1 MKKIAIS
8 ALMVLAL
15 VSCKDEKKD
24 GNDPDNPMTTDVVV
38 SDSDST
44 SSMKKMTIQLGAK
57 SGGNA
62 TGVVNISEKDGT
74 VVFEAKLM
82 GLAPGMHAIHLHEK
96 ADCSSADG
104 KSSGGHWNPTFAAHG
119 KWGAKEGYHKG
130 DIGNFKVSKDGTG
143 TVTMITDEWC
153 IGCGD
158 EKKDILGK
166 AIVVHQGEDDLTSQ
180 PSGAAGARM
189 SCGGIIK

>member
-1 MKKIAIS
+1 MKNIAMM

-15 VSCKDEKKD
+15 ASCKDEKKG
-24 GNDPDNPMTTDVVV
+24 GNDPDNPRTIGVSE
-38 SDSDST
+38 SDSNNT
-44 SSMKKMTIQLGAK
+44 SSMKKMTIQLEAK
-57 SGGNA
+57 SGGKA
-62 TGVVNISEKDGT
+62 TGVVNITEKDGN
-74 VVFEAKLM
+74 VVFEAKLK
-82 GLAPGMHAIHLHEK
+82 GLTPGMHAIHLHEK
-96 ADCSSADG
+96 ADCSSDDG

-119 KWGAKEGYHKG
+119 KWGAPEGYHKG
-130 DIGNFKVSKDGTG
+130 DIGNFKVDKEGTG
-143 TVTMITDEWC
+143 SVTMITDEWC
-153 IGCGD
+153 VGCGD

>member
-1 MKKIAIS
+1 MKNIAIA
-8 ALMVLAL
+8 ALMVFALA
-15 VSCKDEKKD
+15 SCKDEKKESSE
-24 GNDPDNPMTTDVVV
+24 MEKAATTDVVV
-38 SDSDST
+38 TESNSMST
-44 SSMKKMTIQLGAK
+44 MKKMTVQLGAK

-62 TGVVNISEKDGT
+62 TGVVNLSEKDGN
-74 VVFEAKLM
+74 VVFDAKLS
-82 GLAPGMHAIHLHEK
+82 GLSPGMHAIHLHEK
-96 ADCSSADG
+96 ADCSSDDA

-119 KWGAKEGYHKG
+119 KWGSADGYHKG
-130 DIGNFKVSKDGTG
+130 DIGNFKVDADGNG
-143 TVTMITDEWC
+143 SVVKVTDEWC

-158 EKKDILGK
+158 DTKDILGK